1 MPQPW
6 PPARDKSGYL
16 SQDTIA
22 AIATALGLT
31 PLAQLPGLSLV
42 AWGATL
48 LESLVGAELQPRL
61 PWLSNEAVNGL
72 MTLMAAA
79 LAMVLLG

>member
-1 MPQPW
+1 VSLEGTL
-6 PPARDKSGYL
+6 ASLGGAVL
-16 SQDTIA
+16 FG
-22 AIATALGLT
+22 AIATALGLI
-31 PLAQLPGLSLV
+31 PLDQLAGLSLV